1 MVYDLI
7 IIGGGA
13 AGLFSGASL
22 PKKVNGL
29 ILEKSN
35 SLGKKLLMSGSG
47 QCNLT
52 HSGSIKDFLSHY
64 GKQGKAI
71 RSVLY
76 QFNNDAL
83 ISFFKEK
90 EISTIIREDGKV
102 FPESLK
108 AKDVLECLCSLC
120 KKNGLSF
127 LLSSKVIDLKK
138 EKENGYYSVV
148 CENNTYR
155 SKKIII
161 ATGGCS
167 YPTTGSDG
175 NFFPVLSKLGMTIE
189 PLHPA
194 LTPVFV
200 EGYPYSALSGIS
212 FDTVKLQITSKD
224 GKKIAEHSDSLLF
237 THRNFS
243 GPVILNTSR
252 FASPGLFLRIQYLP
266 YLSSEELLSLL
277 KKNLSGNQKQLITV
291 LQELLP
297 LPKRFLEVICERLS
311 LSPNQKFSQITGS
324 DVKRLTDVLTKD
336 SYRISSLDQY
346 NKAMVTAGGIALSD
360 VNLKTMECK
369 DYPGLYFAGETLDV
383 DGDTGGYNLQF
394 AFSSGHLAAQHI

>member
-29 ILEKSN
+29 ILEKST

-52 HSGSIKDFLSHY
+52 HSGNIKDFLSHY
-64 GKQGKAI
+64 GQQGKAI

-83 ISFFKEK
+83 SSFFKEK
-90 EISTIIREDGKV
+90 GISTIVREDGKV
-102 FPESLK
+102 FPKSLE
-108 AKDVLECLCSLC
+108 AKEVLECLCSCC
-120 KKNGLSF
+120 KENGLSF
-127 LLSSKVIDLKK
+127 VLSSKVIDIKK
-138 EKENGYYSVV
+138 ENDYYSVT
-148 CENNTYR
+148 CEKMTYR
-155 SKKIII
+155 AKKIIV

-175 NFFPVLSKLGMTIE
+175 NFFPVLSQLGIKIE
-189 PLHPA
+189 TLHPA

-200 EGYPYSALSGIS
+200 ENYPYSSLSGIS
-212 FDTVKLQITSKD
+212 FDSVKLLITTKD

-252 FASPGLFLRIQYLP
+252 FAAPGLFLRIQYLP
-266 YLSSEELLSLL
+266 FMSSEELLSLL
-277 KKNLSGNQKQLITV
+277 KKNFSGNQKQLLTV

-311 LSPNQKFSQITGS
+311 LSSNQKYSQITGS

-394 AFSSGHLAAQHI
+394 AFSSAYLAAQQI